1 MTREGLSELQLEAS
15 VSRPS
20 SASTAR
26 SEVPCNAE
34 VAQSP
39 LRGGGGHSARSPRPS
54 TPVRLTL
61 EEALRTSRQVSISLR
76 EGELDTA
83 GLADDAPFDAPAG
96 ACGSPMGQQSPS
108 PTRVVADCG
117 VTSEIGAR
125 PENQDGWILRDQFG
139 GHAGAVF
146 AAVLDG
152 HGPDGRRVSQFVQAE
167 LPLRLSAQP
176 GLTTDPPEAL
186 RRAFAETQAALLA
199 PESGLQTECSGATAT
214 CVLVVRR
221 KLHVANL
228 GDSRTVLGFRRAR
241 PPGAAGAGGGA
252 GAPAGA
258 EPAVATGASE
268 TALAARRLTTD
279 HKPDEPAERA
289 RIEASGGRVCPFMLR
304 GKPLGPP
311 RVWSAADWTPGLAVA
326 RSFGD
331 SALAALGVSAVPEIG
346 TYELDSSFDHVV
358 LASDGVWDGITDDEA
373 VAIVAQSARAGSPQA
388 ASAEL
393 CRRALVALHS
403 ATRKDNVTALVVT
416 FASGTSRRAAAA
428 RSALSL
434 MDTPAAVDAAR
445 A

>member
-1 MTREGLSELQLEAS
+1 
-15 VSRPS
+15 
-20 SASTAR
+20 
-26 SEVPCNAE
+26 
-34 VAQSP
+34 
-39 LRGGGGHSARSPRPS
+39 
-54 TPVRLTL
+54 
-61 EEALRTSRQVSISLR
+61 
-76 EGELDTA
+76 
-83 GLADDAPFDAPAG
+83 
-96 ACGSPMGQQSPS
+96 
-108 PTRVVADCG
+108 
-117 VTSEIGAR
+117 
-125 PENQDGWILRDQFG
+125 
-139 GHAGAVF
+139 
-146 AAVLDG
+146 
-152 HGPDGRRVSQFVQAE
+152 
-167 LPLRLSAQP
+167 
-176 GLTTDPPEAL
+176 
-186 RRAFAETQAALLA
+186 
-199 PESGLQTECSGATAT
+199 
-214 CVLVVRR
+214 
-221 KLHVANL
+221 
-228 GDSRTVLGFRRAR
+228 
-241 PPGAAGAGGGA
+241 
-252 GAPAGA
+252 
-258 EPAVATGASE
+258 
-268 TALAARRLTTD
+268 
-279 HKPDEPAERA
+279 
-289 RIEASGGRVCPFMLR
+289 MLR